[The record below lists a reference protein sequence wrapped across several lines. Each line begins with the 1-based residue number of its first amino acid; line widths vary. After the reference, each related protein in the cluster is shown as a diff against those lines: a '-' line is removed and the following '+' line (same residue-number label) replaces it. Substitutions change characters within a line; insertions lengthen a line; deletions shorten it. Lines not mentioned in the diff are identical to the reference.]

1 MSQAEHLLVH
11 TDLTMGQIARTIGCT
26 ISSRSA
32 ELFRKCPGLLPV
44 EYRSLSRRA

>member
-26 ISSRSA
+26 TSSRFA
-32 ELFRKCPGLLPV
+32 ELFRKSTGILPV
-44 EYRSLSRRA
+44 EYRKLSRRA